1 MTRRFTFAVPGDLST
16 PTGGYA
22 YDRKVIAEL
31 PAFGWHADVLDLGGD
46 FPHPLPQ
53 THERAFALLATV
65 RKGQPIVIDGLALGV
80 LPDAATALRET
91 HPLIGLV
98 HHPLALEN
106 GLSKAE
112 AAALQTSERA
122 ALSDVRH
129 VIVTS
134 ANTARLLIAGYGV
147 PRDRITVALPGVAK
161 VQRQRPRSRKGP
173 LRLLSVGSIVPRK
186 GYDVLIRAL
195 AKIADLPWKLTIVGD
210 VRNAKT
216 ATQLDTEIASAGLK
230 ERVRMVGAVP
240 AESLGKFYANAD
252 VFVLASRFEG
262 YGMAF
267 AEAVAAALPVIG
279 TTAGAIPEVVPA
291 VAGILVPPDDVEAL
305 ARVLRTVITDARQ
318 RETLSEGARA
328 AAPNLPTWQAAAQT
342 FARVLESVA

>member
-1 MTRRFTFAVPGDLST
+1 MSRRFTFAVPGDLST

-31 PAFGWHADVLDLGGD
+31 PTFGWHADVLDLGGD
-46 FPHPLPQ
+46 FPQPAPA
-53 THERAFALLATV
+53 TRERAFALLAAV
-65 RKGQPIVIDGLALGV
+65 QKGQPIVIDGLALGV
-80 LPDAATALRET
+80 LPDAATALRQT

-106 GLSKAE
+106 GLSEAE
-112 AAALQTSERA
+112 AAALQASERA
-122 ALSDVRH
+122 ALANVRH

-134 ANTARLLIAGYGV
+134 ANTARLVVADYGLAPERV
-147 PRDRITVALPGVAK
+147 TVALPGVDGHRRA
-161 VQRQRPRSRKGP
+161 RSESAGP
-173 LRLLSVGSIVPRK
+173 LRFISVGSIVPRK
-186 GYDVLIRAL
+186 GYDVLICAL
-195 AKIADLPWKLTIVGD
+195 ATLADLSWHLTIVGD
-210 VRNAKT
+210 ARDAET
-216 ATQLDTEIASAGLK
+216 ARQLDAEIVRTGLQ
-230 ERVRMVGAVP
+230 ERVRLVGAVP
-240 AESLGKFYANAD
+240 AESLSEFYANAD

-267 AEAVAAALPVIG
+267 AEAVAAGLPVIG
-279 TTAGAIPEVVPA
+279 TTAGAIAEAVPA
-291 VAGILVPPDDVEAL
+291 GAGVFVPPDDVEAL
-305 ARVLRTVITDARQ
+305 ARVLRTIVTDARQ

>member
-1 MTRRFTFAVPGDLST
+1 LVSRRFTFAVPGDLST

-22 YDRKVIAEL
+22 YDRRVIAEV

-46 FPHPLPQ
+46 FPHPAPA
-53 THERAFALLATV
+53 TRERANALLKAAE
-65 RKGQPIVIDGLALGV
+65 KGQPIIIDGLALGV
-80 LPDAATALRET
+80 LPEAAAARRQT

-106 GLSKAE
+106 GLSEAE
-112 AAALQTSERA
+112 AAARQISERA
-122 ALSDVRH
+122 ALANVRH

-134 ANTARLLIAGYGV
+134 ANTARLLAYDYAV
-147 PRDRITVALPGVAK
+147 PEERITVASPGVDRVTHAR
-161 VQRQRPRSRKGP
+161 VSNSGP
-173 LRLLSVGSIVPRK
+173 LRLLSVGSLVPRK
-186 GYDVLIRAL
+186 GHDVLIRAL
-195 AKIADLPWKLTIVGD
+195 ATLADLPWQLTIVGD
-210 VRNAKT
+210 ARNAET
-216 ATQLDTEIASAGLK
+216 AAQLHTDIASAGLK
-230 ERVRMVGAVP
+230 ERVRLAGAVP
-240 AESLGKFYANAD
+240 AESLGEFYANAD

-267 AEAVAAALPVIG
+267 AEAVAAGLPVIG
-279 TTAGAIPEVVPA
+279 TTAGAIAEAVPA
-291 VAGILVPPDDVEAL
+291 EARVLVPPDDVGAL
-305 ARVLRTVITDARQ
+305 AQVLRTIITDARQ